1 MRGLFRCSRSA
12 TPWALV
18 VVTAG
23 VTVALL
29 LMVARWPA
37 QVWPL
42 HGSAVGLLAGVS
54 AWSLDER
61 CATVVDVAP
70 RSLWWRTVAR
80 APAPLLL
87 VAVWVATHVI
97 VRDRLP
103 DHLGVLVLQ
112 GAGASL
118 AGVAAAAWRRTGGV
132 AEPGQSIALSV
143 CPVAAAVALAK
154 PWNEHAPLFPV
165 WPHEN
170 WSRAAVIWTVAGVGA
185 VVVLGSAIWRD
196 GSARRRARR

>member
-1 MRGLFRCSRSA
+1 MHALLRCSRA
-12 TPWALV
+12 VTPWGLV
-18 VVTAG
+18 VVTAA
-23 VTVALL
+23 VTVGLL

-70 RSLWWRTVAR
+70 RALWWRTVAR
-80 APAPLLL
+80 APATVLL
-87 VAVWVATHVI
+87 VSVWVTTHVLL
-97 VRDRLP
+97 RDRLP

-112 GAGASL
+112 GAGASI
-118 AGVAAAAWRRTGGV
+118 AGVAAASWRRASGV

-143 CPVAAAVALAK
+143 CPVAVALALAK
-154 PWNEHAPLFPV
+154 PWSEHAPLFPV

-170 WSRAAVIWTVAGVGA
+170 WSRATVIWTVTGIGA
-185 VVVLGSAIWRD
+185 VVALGSALWRD
-196 GSARRRARR
+196 GSARR